1 VVDSTSS
8 TGKRKF
14 LFGMISS
21 ILYLAVC
28 TFLGMQGLE
37 GGADPTSLGIMFGGI
52 AAGVG
57 GIMSAFVWGNA
68 QEWRAKVNGLDQH
81 LRIS

>member
-1 VVDSTSS
+1 MVDSISS
-8 TGKRKF
+8 AGKRKF
-14 LFGMISS
+14 LFGMVSS

-37 GGADPTSLGIMFGGI
+37 GGADPTALGLMFGGI
-52 AAGVG
+52 ATGVG

-68 QEWRAKVNGLDQH
+68 QEWRAKANGLDSH
-81 LRIS
+81 LKIS